1 MDVKSLFWQA
11 STVVGAIVIVK
22 FAYDRYL
29 KKPSNLSGLHLNGV
43 HLNGVHLNGAH
54 KMGLHLNGLAMK

>member
-11 STVVGAIVIVK
+11 STVVGAIVIAK
-22 FAYDRYL
+22 YAYDKL
-29 KKPSNLSGLHLNGV
+29 MKKPDLSGLHLNGV

>member
-1 MDVKSLFWQA
+1 MDAKSIFLQA

-22 FAYDRYL
+22 WAYDKYL
-29 KKPSNLSGLHLNGV
+29 AKPSYQGLHLNGV

-54 KMGLHLNGLAMK
+54 KMGLHLNGLALK